1 MDCSTY
7 REWTD
12 LDLEGELPDREA
24 RELAAHLGQCE
35 GCRRAREEG
44 EALLSRLAGD
54 RLAVRPDF
62 RAAVLQALPAA
73 SWEARHP
80 RAWLLPLVALAAVGG
95 AAAALFGVSA
105 ARLGAGAPLPGAALA
120 LVDLLVTSL
129 LAGSGLAA
137 ASWRGLGEALGDLL
151 AQSPSRLAAVG
162 VLFLA
167 LNWLLYRLV
176 RRPAEA
182 RDSAGSRG
190 DSRRGAS

>member
-12 LDLEGELPDREA
+12 LDLEGELPAPEA
-24 RELAAHLGQCE
+24 QELAAHLEGCA
-35 GCRRAREEG
+35 GCRRVREEG
-44 EALLSRLAGD
+44 SALLSRLAGD
-54 RLAVRPDF
+54 RLEVRPGF

-73 SWEARHP
+73 GWEAQHP
-80 RAWLLPLVALAAVGG
+80 RAWLLPLLALAAVGG

-120 LVDLLVTSL
+120 LADLLVSSL

-137 ASWRGLGEALGDLL
+137 ASWRGLGEALGELL
-151 AQSPSRLAAVG
+151 STSPSRLVAVG

-167 LNWLLYRLV
+167 LNWGLFRLV
-176 RRPAEA
+176 RRPAA
-182 RDSAGSRG
+182 A
-190 DSRRGAS
+190 RGASASRDISRRAAS